1 MTRNRKPPSGTPS
14 ESGREGA
21 YLRGDVSQRP
31 AESSV
36 LSRGLENERG
46 RRLGIAAPPTTRQD
60 SGRRR
65 PRPEA
70 PEDRRRGPWHAAV
83 CPGSGSPRTTP
94 RTGEGQGTAGRAP
107 GDTRLTV
114 TCRVTVPA
122 TIPSGAGG
130 TVRRGRERVCS
141 APRRPARLLGR
152 GPRGSWGSAHGFSS
166 SLALTHPFIRVIS
179 RLPPSAPEC
188 GLRGY
193 GTVCSAPPVPGPL
206 RARSTPAAQMPGTER
221 ASRSGA
227 EAWRARRP
235 VGVGQGGTWLWRG
248 EGGAAG
254 ARATRPPLSPRSP
267 ASTWATEA
275 DSPVT

>member
-1 MTRNRKPPSGTPS
+1 MTRNWKPPSGTPS

-46 RRLGIAAPPTTRQD
+46 RRLGIAAPPATRQD

-94 RTGEGQGTAGRAP
+94 RTGQGQGTAGRAP

-130 TVRRGRERVCS
+130 TVRRGRERACS
-141 APRRPARLLGR
+141 APRRPARLLGL
-152 GPRGSWGSAHGFSS
+152 GPRLF
-166 SLALTHPFIRVIS
+166 LLTRPD
-179 RLPPSAPEC
+179 PSVYSC
-188 GLRGY
+188 DF
-193 GTVCSAPPVPGPL
+193 
-206 RARSTPAAQMPGTER
+206 STPHPP
-221 ASRSGA
+221 RSGMWA
-227 EAWRARRP
+227 PRLRHRLLCP
-235 VGVGQGGTWLWRG
+235 SG
-248 EGGAAG
+248 
-254 ARATRPPLSPRSP
+254 PRSP
-267 ASTWATEA
+267 QSSVDACRSDAWNRTRIALWR
-275 DSPVT
+275 

>member
-1 MTRNRKPPSGTPS
+1 MTRNWKPPSGTPS

-46 RRLGIAAPPTTRQD
+46 RRLGIAAPPATRQD

-70 PEDRRRGPWHAAV
+70 PEDRRRGPWHVAV

-141 APRRPARLLGR
+141 APRRPARLLGL
-152 GPRGSWGSAHGFSS
+152 GPRLF
-166 SLALTHPFIRVIS
+166 LLTRPD
-179 RLPPSAPEC
+179 PSVYSC
-188 GLRGY
+188 DF
-193 GTVCSAPPVPGPL
+193 
-206 RARSTPAAQMPGTER
+206 STPLPRPGMWAPR
-221 ASRSGA
+221 LRHRLLCPSG
-227 EAWRARRP
+227 
-235 VGVGQGGTWLWRG
+235 
-248 EGGAAG
+248 
-254 ARATRPPLSPRSP
+254 PRSP
-267 ASTWATEA
+267 QSSVDACRSDAWNRTRIALWR
-275 DSPVT
+275 

>member
-46 RRLGIAAPPTTRQD
+46 RRLGIAAPPATRQD

-141 APRRPARLLGR
+141 APRRPARLLGL
-152 GPRGSWGSAHGFSS
+152 GPRLF
-166 SLALTHPFIRVIS
+166 LLTRPDHPFIRVIS
-179 RLPPSAPEC
+179 RLPTPLAPEC

-235 VGVGQGGTWLWRG
+235 VGVGQGGTWLRRG

-267 ASTWATEA
+267 ASTRATEA

>member
-46 RRLGIAAPPTTRQD
+46 RRLGIAAPPATRQD

-141 APRRPARLLGR
+141 APRRPARLLGLGPR
-152 GPRGSWGSAHGFSS
+152 LFLLTRPDPSVYSCDFSTPPPPPRNVGSAAMAPSALPLRSPVPSELGRRLPLRCLEPNAHRALALRPGERGGPWASGRAGRGCGRGKGGRPAPGPRGHHCHRGAPRPHG
-166 SLALTHPFIRVIS
+166 P
-179 RLPPSAPEC
+179 
-188 GLRGY
+188 
-193 GTVCSAPPVPGPL
+193 
-206 RARSTPAAQMPGTER
+206 
-221 ASRSGA
+221 
-227 EAWRARRP
+227 RR
-235 VGVGQGGTWLWRG
+235 Q
-248 EGGAAG
+248 
-254 ARATRPPLSPRSP
+254 TRR
-267 ASTWATEA
+267 
-275 DSPVT
+275 